1 MAEQQTDLF
10 DNDPQLEQVLGHI
23 DKIPAAEL
31 EAAWPQSLVDLV
43 DVMEAEL
50 CRQGI
55 TDDPRAAARKLAVA
69 MSHYMGGRAYYLPTG
84 VRMLNAIRDDM
95 IYCEF
100 DGRNIEHLRRKYSL
114 SQPQTYNILAQQRRL
129 HTRRRQPDMFA

>member
-1 MAEQQTDLF
+1 MTEQQTDMF
-10 DNDPQLEQVLGHI
+10 NNDPKLAQVLEHI
-23 DKIPAAEL
+23 DKIPAADL
-31 EAAWPQSLVDLV
+31 EAAWPQSLVALV
-43 DVMEAEL
+43 DVMASEL
-50 CRQGI
+50 TRQGVPCN
-55 TDDPRAAARKLAVA
+55 PRAAARKLAVA

-100 DGRNIEHLRRKYSL
+100 DGRNIEQLRRKYNL

-129 HTRRRQPDMFA
+129 HARRRQADMFA